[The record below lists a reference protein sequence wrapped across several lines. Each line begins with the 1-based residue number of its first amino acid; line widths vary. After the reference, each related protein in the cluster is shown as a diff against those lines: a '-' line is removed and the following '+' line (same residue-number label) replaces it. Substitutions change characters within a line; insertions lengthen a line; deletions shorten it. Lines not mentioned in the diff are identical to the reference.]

1 MKFNEL
7 EKVWTSN
14 KSPCYL
20 GLTLFPPFL
29 FHCVKLRLLLLSAA
43 STTKK
48 IGLRSDGSRSC
59 AIRNTTTSECV
70 QDESLLSSTPHF
82 QLGKEGCQHS
92 MVKHYQKPKQTIQ
105 YQLNLLIAQCTQY
118 HTRLPSTTSQTT
130 NKPSVLPVS
139 PWLSFV
145 IQNVQLTTMYR
156 DRLGIISNLKQ

>member
-29 FHCVKLRLLLLSAA
+29 FHCVKLRLLLLLSAA

-70 QDESLLSSTPHF
+70 CRMSLFSSTPHF

-92 MVKHYQKPKQTIQ
+92 MVKHHQKPKQTI
-105 YQLNLLIAQCTQY
+105 YQLSLLLIVVPHKTRQY
-118 HTRLPSTTSQTT
+118 ILDHQRTLCSSCSST
-130 NKPSVLPVS
+130 LAH
-139 PWLSFV
+139 L
-145 IQNVQLTTMYR
+145 
-156 DRLGIISNLKQ
+156 

>member
-29 FHCVKLRLLLLSAA
+29 FHCVKLRLLLLLLSAA

-59 AIRNTTTSECV
+59 AIRNTTSEYRM
-70 QDESLLSSTPHF
+70 SLSSTPHF

-92 MVKHYQKPKQTIQ
+92 MVKHYQKPKQTI
-105 YQLNLLIAQCTQY
+105 YQLNLLNV
-118 HTRLPSTTSQTT
+118 HSTTQDSLVHPRPT

-139 PWLSFV
+139 PQLSFV
-145 IQNVQLTTMYR
+145 IQNVWL
-156 DRLGIISNLKQ
+156 N

>member
-29 FHCVKLRLLLLSAA
+29 FHCVKLRLLLLLLSAA

-70 QDESLLSSTPHF
+70 CVQDESLLVYSPFLAGKRRMSTLYGQTP
-82 QLGKEGCQHS
+82 
-92 MVKHYQKPKQTIQ
+92 PKTQANHIPTQ
-105 YQLNLLIAQCTQY
+105 PPQCTQY
-118 HTRLPSTTSQTT
+118 HTRLPSTSQTHQQT
-130 NKPSVLPVS
+130 LCSSCFTLALICNSKCLVK
-139 PWLSFV
+139 LS
-145 IQNVQLTTMYR
+145 MYR
-156 DRLGIISNLKQ
+156 ETQTRDHQ

>member
-1 MKFNEL
+1 MTDFEQIWMKFNEF

-29 FHCVKLRLLLLSAA
+29 FHCVKLRLLLLLLSAA

-70 QDESLLSSTPHF
+70 CVGWVSSRLLPIFSWEKKDVNTLWSNTTKNPSKPYTNSTSSMYIVPHKTP
-82 QLGKEGCQHS
+82 
-92 MVKHYQKPKQTIQ
+92 
-105 YQLNLLIAQCTQY
+105 
-118 HTRLPSTTSQTT
+118 
-130 NKPSVLPVS
+130 
-139 PWLSFV
+139 
-145 IQNVQLTTMYR
+145 
-156 DRLGIISNLKQ
+156 